1 MPRLC
6 LTDCFLMKHKM
17 LALLL
22 LGFTATTFTGC
33 SPSRVAARQEAISSA
48 QSGVLENRATRIQAR
63 DDRMNASRAVWM
75 Q

>member
-1 MPRLC
+1 MRI
-6 LTDCFLMKHKM
+6 

-22 LGFTATTFTGC
+22 IGLTAATFTAC
-33 SPSRVAARQEAISSA
+33 SQSGVAARQQSLNSA
-48 QSGVLENRATRIQAR
+48 QGSVLDNRATRIQAR